1 MKKPETPSTMA
12 VSITAFVCNLI
23 LVIIF
28 CTRFESFENAPDVY
42 IPLFAALI
50 IVFILTPIAARF
62 NAYNV
67 YFNSPKDFNVAY
79 AVHLYQLK
87 GHMKGK
93 YLFLDAV
100 HSRLNGDYQTA
111 TIKYG
116 QCLKVATDKR
126 LRLACYKDMAHYMS
140 NYIILIPILIEGTK
154 EFPEESDIINAVSQ
168 YFMWCPTADQKES
181 EEWFCELIQNNSAAV
196 ESLSLAYTF
205 VGLKKMYSGKYE
217 EAIENFKNSIGL
229 NSSPPAYLSLD
240 IAVCYA
246 CEGKFDEAREHALI
260 AAATVD
266 DKNEIEYIK
275 EKMDYV
281 FKTRLNAMNPETEKL
296 VAELARR
303 DLSRNTESLDKYR
316 EKTEDEDD
324 I

>member
-1 MKKPETPSTMA
+1 MKKPEIPSTMA
-12 VSITAFVCNLI
+12 VSITAFICNLI

-28 CTRFESFENAPDVY
+28 CTRFESFESAPDVY
-42 IPLFAALI
+42 IPIFAALI

-67 YFNSPKDFNVAY
+67 YFNSPKNFNAAY

-87 GHMKGK
+87 GRMKGK

-111 TIKYG
+111 TIKYN

-140 NYIILIPILIEGTK
+140 NYIVLIPILIEGTK
-154 EFPEESDIINAVSQ
+154 EFPKESDIINAVSQ
-168 YFMWCPTADQKES
+168 YFMWCPTADKKES
-181 EEWFCELIQNNSAAV
+181 EEWFSELIENKTVAK

-205 VGLKKMYSGKYE
+205 IGLQKMYSGKYE
-217 EAIENFKNSIGL
+217 EAIENFKNAIGT
-229 NSSPPAYLSLD
+229 NNSPPAYLSLD

-246 CEGKFDEAREHALI
+246 CIGDLDAAREHAVI

-266 DKNEIEYIK
+266 DKNEIDYIK

-281 FKTRLNAMNPETEKL
+281 FKAKTNAINPETQKL

-303 DLSRNTESLDKYR
+303 DISRNTESLDNYR
-316 EKTEDEDD
+316 ENTEV
-324 I
+324 